1 MVLLVACALR
11 VHWTTYTIE
20 EAVAYQGQQAV
31 FKWHNLSLLTAM
43 LTSGNVFKVY
53 KIVLLCDNSLLDYVS
68 LCHTGE
74 CVLVCITN
82 GFWTIIVPE

>member
-53 KIVLLCDNSLLDYVS
+53 KIVLLCDNSLLDYVR
-68 LCHTGE
+68 LC
-74 CVLVCITN
+74 
-82 GFWTIIVPE
+82 